1 MLRGVVKACS
11 LCMLLLQHVV
21 DGYGSGR
28 PSFGMPNSYN
38 MVSSILRL
46 VGVPCTAND
55 LRESRTAG
63 TIEPAAGSARK
74 TAQPRIFAQQLRPA
88 DSS

>member
-1 MLRGVVKACS
+1 MLRGMFKACL

-38 MVSSILRL
+38 MVSSILCP
-46 VGVPCTAND
+46 VDVPCTANN
-55 LRESRTAG
+55 LRESCTAG

-74 TAQPRIFAQQLRPA
+74 AAQPRVFAQQLRPA
-88 DSS
+88 DFS